1 MRFFERKSSSVSKL
15 KTCKTREDFKSL
27 LKNSESKPVFLL
39 KHSTACFASTR
50 ALKEALEKIKNGEQ
64 EIG

>member
-1 MRFFERKSSSVSKL
+1 VSKL
-15 KTCKTREDFKSL
+15 KTCKTREDFESL
-27 LKNSESKPVFLL
+27 LRNSESKPVFLL